1 MSFVTSMQEG
11 PILTLT
17 LNRPEALNALNGQVL
32 DDLDAVLD
40 AVDLD
45 TVRCLILTGGGDRAF
60 AAGADIAAMANMTP
74 EEAAAFSRR
83 GNEVFRRIETFPL
96 PTVAAVNGYALGGG
110 CELAMACDI
119 RLCSENAVF
128 GQPEVTLGI
137 TPGFG
142 GTQRLMRLVGMGKA
156 KELIFSARTVKAA
169 EALSMGLVNAVYP
182 PEELLPAARKLG
194 ERIARNAPI
203 AVRACKAAMNE
214 GMDLDMDEALD
225 AEAKMDLARS
235 MVMGPE
241 YYSHKEIIRNNL
253 RASLS
258 TLDKLMANTRKET
271 TGQLNRELSVTRGL
285 TMAVTVL
292 LLVMLG
298 LNTWLGTSPLIRA
311 EKSLRQ
317 GKRVPVTGAREFR
330 HLAGA
335 YNALKKAQT
344 PEAESPEKPEKE
356 EE

>member
-1 MSFVTSMQEG
+1 MSFVTSTQEG

-17 LNRPEALNALNGQVL
+17 LNRPEALNALNARVL
-32 DDLDAVLD
+32 DDLDAALD
-40 AVDLD
+40 AVDLN
-45 TVRCLILTGGGDRAF
+45 TVRCLIFTGTGDKAF

-214 GMDLDMDEALD
+214 GIDLPMDEAVD
-225 AEAKMDLARS
+225 AEVREFS
-235 MVMGPE
+235 GCF
-241 YYSHKEIIRNNL
+241 
-253 RASLS
+253 
-258 TLDKLMANTRKET
+258 ET
-271 TGQLNRELSVTRGL
+271 EDQKRGMQGFLNRQK
-285 TMAVTVL
+285 
-292 LLVMLG
+292 
-298 LNTWLGTSPLIRA
+298 NI
-311 EKSLRQ
+311 
-317 GKRVPVTGAREFR
+317 EFQ
-330 HLAGA
+330 
-335 YNALKKAQT
+335 NK
-344 PEAESPEKPEKE
+344 
-356 EE
+356 

>member
-1 MSFVTSMQEG
+1 MSFVTSTQEG

-17 LNRPEALNALNGQVL
+17 LNRPEALNALNTQVL
-32 DDLDAVLD
+32 DDLDAALD
-40 AVDLD
+40 AVDLN
-45 TVRCLILTGGGDRAF
+45 TVRCLIFTGTGDKAF

-194 ERIARNAPI
+194 ERIVRNAPI

-214 GMDLDMDEALD
+214 GIDLPMDEAVD
-225 AEAKMDLARS
+225 AE
-235 MVMGPE
+235 V
-241 YYSHKEIIRNNL
+241 
-253 RASLS
+253 
-258 TLDKLMANTRKET
+258 
-271 TGQLNRELSVTRGL
+271 
-285 TMAVTVL
+285 
-292 LLVMLG
+292 
-298 LNTWLGTSPLIRA
+298 
-311 EKSLRQ
+311 
-317 GKRVPVTGAREFR
+317 REFSGCFETEDQKR
-330 HLAGA
+330 GMQGFL
-335 YNALKKAQT
+335 NKQKNI
-344 PEAESPEKPEKE
+344 EFENR
-356 EE
+356 